1 MALSAVELD
10 GLGVR
15 MLADYD
21 AGRPNALFAEHDR
34 DWLTLEDAYALQRT
48 VAALRRARGE
58 RCLGYKVGCI
68 SPVIQ
73 KQLGLHQ
80 PVRGYLWASERH
92 ESGCGLEP
100 ARYVHLAIEGE
111 MALQLRG
118 VPSSRT
124 REEEILDCIERCF
137 PVLELHQAIFRGN
150 VPTCQELVAGNAMHA
165 GFVMPSGA
173 APAGAAAAVRPAF
186 DQARGGEIRIE
197 LDGQLV
203 EARSVDEL
211 PGGLL
216 GSLRWLV
223 TSLEQDQETL
233 PPDALVLTGSP
244 GRLLPVRPG
253 MKVAVHGAGQQV
265 EIFIRPSAPPPP
277 DGTERTT
284 NPSAPPRAF

>member
-1 MALSAVELD
+1 MALSAVELNVLA
-10 GLGVR
+10 GR

-34 DWLTLEDAYALQRT
+34 DWLTLGDAYALQCA

-58 RCLGYKVGCI
+58 RGVGYKVGCI

-80 PVRGYLWASERH
+80 PVRGYLWASEQH
-92 ESGCGLEP
+92 ESGYCLEP

-118 VPSSRT
+118 VPSNRMPQ
-124 REEEILDCIERCF
+124 EELFDSIKRCF

-165 GFVMPSGA
+165 GFVVPAGA
-173 APAGAAAAVRPAF
+173 APADPAAAVGPTF
-186 DQARGGEIRIE
+186 DQLRCGEIRIE

-203 EARSVDEL
+203 EATSIDEL

-216 GSLRWLV
+216 GSLRWLIA
-223 TSLEQDQETL
+223 SLEQDHETL

-244 GRLLPVRPG
+244 GRLIPVRPG

-265 EIFIRPSAPPPP
+265 EILIRPDAPPQPE
-277 DGTERTT
+277 GTERT
-284 NPSAPPRAF
+284 AL